1 MEKDVLSQV
10 IDVEK
15 EIQKNLESEKVKA
28 REWLDTVKQEE
39 EQSFLVEQK
48 RIQASLELSL
58 ADAVKQAGEKAER
71 IVHQTE
77 LAAERLG
84 HLNAEVLGSIVER
97 RISRILPG

>member
-15 EIQKNLESEKVKA
+15 EIQKDLDSEKVKA
-28 REWLDTVKQEE
+28 REWLEAAKRQE
-39 EQSFLVEQK
+39 EQSFLVEQQ
-48 RIQASLELSL
+48 RIQQSLDQSL
-58 ADAVKQAGEKAER
+58 AEAVKQAGEKAER